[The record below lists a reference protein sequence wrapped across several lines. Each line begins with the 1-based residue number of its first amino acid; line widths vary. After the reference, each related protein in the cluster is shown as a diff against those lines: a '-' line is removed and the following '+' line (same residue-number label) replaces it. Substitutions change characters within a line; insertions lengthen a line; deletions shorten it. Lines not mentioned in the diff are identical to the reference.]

1 MEHPSPP
8 PELERRVIEA
18 VRRAGGL
25 HPAGRWNSPVRMAA
39 AAVFFLIAGFA
50 GGAFWQSASDAPAS
64 TSTDRW
70 MLLVADDAAPAA
82 GGDTRAAEY
91 GAWMRDMATRGVRI
105 TGAELAPGG
114 RVVASLGGE
123 GTRSPLALAGGYFI
137 VDDVTEEEA
146 VALAAASPHV
156 RYGGTIVVKRLLH

>member
-25 HPAGRWNSPVRMAA
+25 QPAGRWKGPMRMAA
-39 AAVFFLIAGFA
+39 AAMLFLAAGFA
-50 GGAFWQSASDAPAS
+50 GGVFWQSASDAPAS
-64 TSTDRW
+64 PSTDRW
-70 MLLVADDAAPAA
+70 MLLLADDATPLG
-82 GGDTRAAEY
+82 GGDSRAAEY
-91 GAWMRDMATRGVRI
+91 GAWMRDIANRGVRI
-105 TGAELAPGG
+105 TGAELASGG

-123 GTRSPLALAGGYFI
+123 GTGSPLATVGGYFI
-137 VDDVTEEEA
+137 VDDVSEQEA